1 MHQTSTHDVEPAG
14 QPTGVAIGR
23 RTWLVLVL
31 LCAAQFMLILD
42 ITVVNVAL
50 PSIQA
55 DIGLAMTDLQW
66 VITAYTLAFGGLI
79 ILGGRAGDL
88 FGRRRMFMAGLALF
102 TVASLVA
109 ALAPNPGLL
118 ITARAAQGIGAALLS
133 PSALALITVVFPEGA
148 ARHRALAI
156 WAAVAASGGAVGVLI
171 GGILTEAF
179 GWQAIF
185 LINVPVG
192 VVIAAAV
199 LRVVPAVRP
208 VSGKRLDPAGALLA
222 TGSLV
227 ALIYGLVQAE
237 SAGWASGQT
246 LVLFALALA
255 GVAAF
260 VLVERVVR
268 NPLVPLSVFRRR
280 PTVVALVLMILGM
293 GPVFSG
299 FFFSSLYLQT
309 VLGHSAL
316 RTGVEFLPVA
326 VAIVAAAHAGGHLI
340 SRFGAKPVIATGLAV
355 GAVGAV
361 LLSRLP
367 VDGDYLTDLLP
378 GFLLL
383 GVGGGLAAAGVMI
396 TAMSGA
402 RSEDAGLVSGLTNTA
417 HELSIALTL
426 PVLSTIAAGQ
436 SGLGRQAAAAETG
449 LLTEG
454 ITSAFLAAAG
464 IAAAGVVV
472 TVALLR
478 RTDVAT
484 GVSNPH
490 GLH

>member
-1 MHQTSTHDVEPAG
+1 MHETSTRDPER
-14 QPTGVAIGR
+14 VAEKDHAVGGR
-23 RTWLVLVL
+23 RAWLVVVL

-42 ITVVNVAL
+42 LTVVNVAM

-55 DIGLAMTDLQW
+55 DVGLALADLQW
-66 VITAYTLAFGGLI
+66 VVTAYTLAFGGLI

-88 FGRRRMFMAGLALF
+88 FGRRRMFLAGLAVF
-102 TVASLVA
+102 TVASLTA
-109 ALAPNPGLL
+109 ALASAPGLL
-118 ITARAAQGIGAALLS
+118 ITARAAQGVGAALLS
-133 PSALALITVVFPEGA
+133 PAALALITTLFPEGT
-148 ARHRALAI
+148 ARHRALAV

-171 GGILTEAF
+171 GGVLTQAF

-192 VVIAAAV
+192 VIIAVAV
-199 LRVVPAVRP
+199 VRIVPP
-208 VSGKRLDPAGALLA
+208 VLPVGAGRLDPAGALLA

-227 ALIYGLVQAE
+227 ALIYGLVGAE
-237 SAGWASGQT
+237 SAGWASARTIG
-246 LVLFALALA
+246 LFALAAA
-255 GVAAF
+255 GFAVF

-268 NPLVPLSVFRRR
+268 HPLVPLSVFRRR

-299 FFFSSLYLQT
+299 FFFSSLYLQSA
-309 VLGHSAL
+309 LGHSAL

-326 VAIVAAAHAGGHLI
+326 LAIVAAAHGGGHLI

-355 GAVGAV
+355 GASGAL

-367 VDGDYLTDLLP
+367 ADGSYLADLLP

-402 RSEDAGLVSGLTNTA
+402 
-417 HELSIALTL
+417 
-426 PVLSTIAAGQ
+426 
-436 SGLGRQAAAAETG
+436 
-449 LLTEG
+449 
-454 ITSAFLAAAG
+454 
-464 IAAAGVVV
+464 
-472 TVALLR
+472 
-478 RTDVAT
+478 
-484 GVSNPH
+484 
-490 GLH
+490 

>member
-1 MHQTSTHDVEPAG
+1 MHQTSPHDVEPAG
-14 QPTGVAIGR
+14 VAISR
-23 RTWLVLVL
+23 RAWLVLVL

-55 DIGLAMTDLQW
+55 DVGLAMTDLQW
-66 VITAYTLAFGGLI
+66 VVTAYTLAFGGLI

-88 FGRRRMFMAGLALF
+88 FGRRRMFLAGLALF

-133 PSALALITVVFPEGA
+133 PSALALITTVFPEGA
-148 ARHRALAI
+148 ARHRALAV

-192 VVIAAAV
+192 IIIAAAV
-199 LRVVPAVRP
+199 FRVIPAVRP
-208 VSGKRLDPAGALLA
+208 VAGKRLDLAGALLA

-246 LVLFALALA
+246 LGLFALAAA
-255 GVAAF
+255 GIAAF
-260 VLVERVVR
+260 VLAERVVQS
-268 NPLVPLSVFRRR
+268 PLVPLSVFRRR

-293 GPVFSG
+293 GPVFAG

-326 VAIVAAAHAGGHLI
+326 VAIVVAAHGGGHLI

-355 GAVGAV
+355 GAAGAV

-367 VDGDYLTDLLP
+367 VDGDYLADLLP

-383 GVGGGLAAAGVMI
+383 GSGGGLAAAGVMI

-402 RSEDAGLVSGLTNTA
+402 GSDDAGLVSGLTNTA

-426 PVLSTIAAGQ
+426 PVLSTIAASQ
-436 SGLGRQAAAAETG
+436 IGLDDMAAAAEAG
-449 LLTEG
+449 LLTDG

-472 TVALLR
+472 AVALLR
-478 RTDVAT
+478 RTDVAA
-484 GVSNPH
+484 GVNHPH
-490 GLH
+490 GFH

>member
-1 MHQTSTHDVEPAG
+1 MHRTSTRSIEPAG
-14 QPTGVAIGR
+14 AAMGR
-23 RTWLVLVL
+23 RAWLVLVL
-31 LCAAQFMLILD
+31 LCTAQFMLILD

-55 DIGLAMTDLQW
+55 DIGLALTDLQW
-66 VITAYTLAFGGLI
+66 VVTAYTLTFGGLI

-88 FGRRRMFMAGLALF
+88 FGRRHMFLTGLVLF
-102 TVASLVA
+102 TVASLIA
-109 ALAPNPGLL
+109 ALAPNSGLL

-133 PSALALITVVFPEGA
+133 PSALALITATFPEGA
-148 ARHRALAI
+148 ARNRALAV

-192 VVIAAAV
+192 VIIATAV
-199 LRVVPAVRP
+199 VRVVPAVRP
-208 VSGKRLDPAGALLA
+208 VAGKRLDPAGALLA

-237 SAGWASGQT
+237 SRGWTSGRT
-246 LVLFALALA
+246 LGLFALAAA
-255 GVAAF
+255 GIAAF
-260 VLVERVVR
+260 VLAERVVR

-280 PTVVALVLMILGM
+280 PTVVALILMILGM

-316 RTGVEFLPVA
+316 RTGVEFLPIA
-326 VAIVAAAHAGGHLI
+326 VAIVVAAHGGGHLI
-340 SRFGAKPVIATGLAV
+340 SRFGAKPVVAAGLAV
-355 GAVGAV
+355 GALGAV

-367 VDGDYLTDLLP
+367 VDGSYLADLLP

-383 GVGGGLAAAGVMI
+383 GAGGGLAAAGVMI

-402 RSEDAGLVSGLTNTA
+402 GAEDAGLVSGLTNTA
-417 HELSIALTL
+417 HELSIALIL
-426 PVLSTIAAGQ
+426 PVLSTIAADQGD
-436 SGLGRQAAAAETG
+436 LGTTARVAGAG

-464 IAAAGVVV
+464 IAAAGVA
-472 TVALLR
+472 VALGLLR
-478 RTDVAT
+478 RTDLTTAL
-484 GVSNPH
+484 NRQH